1 MMSKRSWTY
10 GIAMLLVAAL
20 WMAPLAQAE
29 DTQGGNPLMDP
40 SSDAVNQPAPE
51 VFKAK
56 FETTKGDVVIEVH
69 RDWSPRGAQRFYN
82 LVKNGFYDGCRF
94 FRVISGFMAQVGIN
108 GDPEVMA
115 TWRSAN
121 IMDDKVTQSNQR
133 GFVSFAKT
141 GAPNSRSTQIFI
153 NFKDN
158 SMLDR
163 QGFSPFGKVVE
174 GMEVVD
180 NLYAGYGE
188 GAPRGN
194 GPSQMRI
201 QSEGNA
207 YLEKEFPKLDYIKT
221 ATIIE
226 EGAAEGE

>member
-1 MMSKRSWTY
+1 MITRSWTY

-20 WMAPLAQAE
+20 SMTVATQAE
-29 DTQGGNPLMDP
+29 ETKGENPLMNPD
-40 SSDAVNQPAPE
+40 SDAVNQPSPE

-56 FETTKGDVVIEVH
+56 FETTKGDVIIEVQ

-94 FRVISGFMAQVGIN
+94 FRVISGFMAQVGIS
-108 GDPEVMA
+108 GDPQVMA
-115 TWRSAN
+115 KWRNAN
-121 IMDDKVTQSNQR
+121 IMDDKVSQSNTR
-133 GFVSFAKT
+133 GYVSFAKT

-153 NFKDN
+153 NYRDN
-158 SMLDR
+158 SALDP
-163 QGFSPFGKVVE
+163 QGFSPFGKVIE

-180 NLYAGYGE
+180 EFYAGYGE
-188 GAPRGN
+188 GAPSGN

-201 QSEGNA
+201 QNEGNA
-207 YLEKEFPKLDYIKT
+207 YLEEEFPKLDYIKT

-226 EGAAEGE
+226 EVAVEGE

>member
-1 MMSKRSWTY
+1 MITRSWTY

-20 WMAPLAQAE
+20 SMTVAAQAE
-29 DTQGGNPLMDP
+29 ETKGENPLMNPD
-40 SSDAVNQPAPE
+40 SDAVNQPAPE

-56 FETTKGDVVIEVH
+56 FETTKGDVIIEVH

-94 FRVISGFMAQVGIN
+94 FRVISGFMAQVGIS
-108 GDPEVMA
+108 GDPQVMA
-115 TWRSAN
+115 KWRNAN
-121 IMDDKVTQSNQR
+121 IMDDKVTQSNTR
-133 GFVSFAKT
+133 GYVSFAKT
-141 GAPNSRSTQIFI
+141 GAPNSRSTQFFI
-153 NFKDN
+153 NYRDN
-158 SMLDR
+158 SMLDA
-163 QGFSPFGKVVE
+163 QGFSPFGKVIE

-180 NLYAGYGE
+180 SLYAGYGE

-201 QSEGNA
+201 QNEGNA
-207 YLEKEFPKLDYIKT
+207 YLEEEFPKLDYVKT

-226 EGAAEGE
+226 ESAGGDE

>member
-1 MMSKRSWTY
+1 MITRSWTY

-20 WMAPLAQAE
+20 SMTVAAQAE
-29 DTQGGNPLMDP
+29 ETKGENPLMNPD
-40 SSDAVNQPAPE
+40 SDAVNQPAPE

-56 FETTKGDVVIEVH
+56 FETTKGDVIIEVH

-94 FRVISGFMAQVGIN
+94 FRVISGFMAQVGIS
-108 GDPEVMA
+108 GDPQVMA
-115 TWRSAN
+115 KWRNAN
-121 IMDDKVTQSNQR
+121 IMDDKVTQSNTR
-133 GFVSFAKT
+133 GYVSFAKT

-153 NFKDN
+153 NYRDN
-158 SMLDR
+158 SMLDP
-163 QGFSPFGKVVE
+163 QGFSPFGKVIE
-174 GMEVVD
+174 GMEIVD

-201 QSEGNA
+201 QNEGNA
-207 YLEKEFPKLDYIKT
+207 YLEEEFPKLDYIKT

-226 EGAAEGE
+226 ESAGEDE

>member
-1 MMSKRSWTY
+1 MITRSWTY

-20 WMAPLAQAE
+20 SMTVAAQAE
-29 DTQGGNPLMDP
+29 ETKGENPLMNPD
-40 SSDAVNQPAPE
+40 SDAVNQPSPE

-56 FETTKGDVVIEVH
+56 FETTKGDVIIEVH

-94 FRVISGFMAQVGIN
+94 FRVISGFMAQVGIS
-108 GDPEVMA
+108 GEPQVMA
-115 TWRSAN
+115 KWRNAN
-121 IMDDKVTQSNQR
+121 IMDDKVTQSNTR
-133 GFVSFAKT
+133 GYVSFAKT

-153 NFKDN
+153 NYRDN
-158 SMLDR
+158 SALDP
-163 QGFSPFGKVVE
+163 QGFSPFGKVIE

-201 QSEGNA
+201 QNEGNA
-207 YLEKEFPKLDYIKT
+207 YLEEEFPKLDYIKT

-226 EGAAEGE
+226 ESAGEDE